1 MKVTCQRDA
10 LLAACQIVQVA
21 CKAAASTTKPILA
34 NIKAIAQDD
43 ALILMAT
50 DTEIGIRYE
59 LRGMNVGRAG
69 EAILPVGRLVSILRE
84 STSPELTIDCR
95 EESTLVRVGTGR
107 YELPSGDPM
116 EFPDIPVFD
125 AGGQYHE
132 ITAGVLRTMIKR
144 TAFAADK
151 KEGARWAVTGVL
163 WEAEGERARFVATD
177 TKRLAMIDGTAAL
190 FGDRPEGKAHS
201 HLIPLKAVTLL
212 ERNLSDAGESI
223 RVALR
228 PNFAM
233 FQTERAMI
241 HTRLV
246 EGKFPPY
253 QQIVPK
259 KLAVK
264 LTLPA
269 ADFFSR
275 VRQAAITTDE
285 DSKRVEFRFEP
296 GKLTL
301 QARGADA
308 GSSEVELPLPDY
320 DGESVELALDPA
332 YVGDMF
338 RAIDGEPTITIE
350 FTDNTKPVLFRLPEA
365 NYTYL
370 VMPLGERGG

>member
-1 MKVTCQRDA
+1 MKVTCARDS
-10 LLAACQIVQVA
+10 LLSACQLVQGAVA
-21 CKAAASTTKPILA
+21 PRTTKPVLA
-34 NIKAIAQDD
+34 NIKAVAQDD

-59 LRGMNVGRAG
+59 LRGINVGRAG
-69 EAILPVGRLVSILRE
+69 EAILPVARLMNILRE
-84 STSPELTIDCR
+84 ATAGDLTIDCR
-95 EESTLVRVGTGR
+95 EDTTLVRVGTGR
-107 YELPSGDPM
+107 YELPGGDPL

-125 AGGQYHE
+125 AGGRYHE
-132 ITAGVLRTMIKR
+132 ITAGVLRTMIRR

-163 WEAEGERARFVATD
+163 WEAHGSTAKFVATD
-177 TKRLAMIDGTAAL
+177 TKRLAMIEAPADVRGE
-190 FGDRPEGKAHS
+190 PEAKPGS
-201 HLIPLKAVTLL
+201 HLIPLKAITLL
-212 ERNLSDAGESI
+212 EKNLSDAGEVI

-228 PNFAM
+228 PNAAM

-253 QQIVPK
+253 QQIIPK
-259 KLAVK
+259 KLATK

-308 GSSEVELPLPDY
+308 GSSEVELPLPEY
-320 DGESVELALDPA
+320 DGEEVQLALDPQ

-338 RAIDGEPTITIE
+338 RAIDGEPTIVME
-350 FTDNTKPVLFRLPEA
+350 FTDNTKPVLFRIPDTYL
-365 NYTYL
+365 YL

>member
-21 CKAAASTTKPILA
+21 VAPRTTKPVLA

-69 EAILPVGRLVSILRE
+69 EAILPVSRLVSILRE
-84 STSPELTIDCR
+84 STSPDLTIDCR

-107 YELPSGDPM
+107 YELPGGDPM

-125 AGGQYHE
+125 AGGKYHE

-163 WEAEGERARFVATD
+163 WEAHGAIARFVATD
-177 TKRLAMIDGTAAL
+177 TKRLAMIEAPAELHGE
-190 FGDRPEGKAHS
+190 PEAKPGS

-228 PNFAM
+228 PNAAM

-269 ADFFSR
+269 GEFFSR

-308 GSSEVELPLPDY
+308 GSSEVELSLPDY
-320 DGESVELALDPA
+320 DGEAVELALDPA

-338 RAIDGEPTITIE
+338 RAIDGEPTVTME

>member
-1 MKVTCQRDA
+1 MKVTCPRDA
-10 LLAACQIVQVA
+10 LLAACQLVQGAVA
-21 CKAAASTTKPILA
+21 PRTTKPVLA

-59 LRGMNVGRAG
+59 LRGITVSRAG
-69 EAILPVGRLVSILRE
+69 EAILPVARLINILRE
-84 STSPELTIDCR
+84 ATAPEISIDCK
-95 EESTLVRVGTGR
+95 EETLVRIGTGR
-107 YELPSGDPM
+107 YELPGGDPL

-132 ITAGVLRTMIKR
+132 LTAGVLRTMIRR

-163 WEAEGERARFVATD
+163 WEAHGGTARFVATD
-177 TKRLAMIDGTAAL
+177 TKRLAMIESPADIRGEA
-190 FGDRPEGKAHS
+190 EGKPQS
-201 HLIPLKAVTLL
+201 HLIPLKAITLL
-212 ERNLSDAGESI
+212 EKNLSDAGELI

-228 PNFAM
+228 PNAAM

-241 HTRLV
+241 HSRLV

-253 QQIVPK
+253 QQIIPK
-259 KLAVK
+259 KLVNR

-301 QARGADA
+301 RARGADA
-308 GSSEVELPLPDY
+308 GSSEVEMSLPEYTGD
-320 DGESVELALDPA
+320 EVQLALDPA

-338 RAIDGEPTITIE
+338 RAIDGEPTIVME
-350 FTDNTKPVLFRLPEA
+350 FTDNTKPVLFRIPES
-365 NYTYL
+365 YLYL

>member
-21 CKAAASTTKPILA
+21 VAPRTTKPVLA

-69 EAILPVGRLVSILRE
+69 EAILPVSRLVSILRE
-84 STSPELTIDCR
+84 STSPDLTIDCR

-107 YELPSGDPM
+107 YELPGGDPM

-125 AGGQYHE
+125 AGGKYHE

-163 WEAEGERARFVATD
+163 WEAHGSAARFVATD
-177 TKRLAMIDGTAAL
+177 TKRLAMIEAPAEIHGE
-190 FGDRPEGKAHS
+190 PEAKPGS

-212 ERNLSDAGESI
+212 ERNLSDAGEMI

-228 PNFAM
+228 PNAAM

-253 QQIVPK
+253 QQIIPK

-269 ADFFSR
+269 GEFFSR

-308 GSSEVELPLPDY
+308 GSSEVELSLPDY
-320 DGESVELALDPA
+320 DGAEVELALDPA

-338 RAIDGEPTITIE
+338 RAIDGEPTVTME